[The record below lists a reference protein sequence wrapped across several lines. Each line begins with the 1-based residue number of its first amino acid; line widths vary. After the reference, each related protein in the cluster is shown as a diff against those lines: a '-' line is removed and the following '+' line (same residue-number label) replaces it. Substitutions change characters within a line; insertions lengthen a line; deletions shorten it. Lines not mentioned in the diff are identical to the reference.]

1 LYNLIVAWFLKSGLL
16 GFGGAPYMSE
26 FFRARR
32 FLSLLLAISLLFI
45 FAHTERLPADT
56 LDEQPV
62 DPVII
67 RHRERI
73 QPVINNLRNESFDDL
88 LRNLNL
94 DEGYIPPVHLTYKKF
109 PQIDTEVVYSNR
121 RVLRLLSLLQDMPRA
136 EAAEKCKA
144 IFESAFSVFKDTA
157 EAGLKMW
164 QDPDAPKNEQSMLGN
179 KWALSASL
187 ILSSRFCDA
196 ETVLARIEAVD
207 QFNAELTRRFEDS
220 PNLLP
225 GSGICLMILEL
236 SHYLQP
242 RVKFQALADAIIA
255 DKSID
260 DSEIIEY
267 LSKIPTKKILLT
279 PWDAEITSF
288 DFVHRTLVAPIDK
301 SKGVTPLILYYED
314 INLADFYFIR
324 DRLKEELQKELGKIS
339 EEILAEATTG
349 TLKDATSQKSPL
361 SIAGEENP
369 ELFDKEIQAAQ
380 KGCLPYKSL
389 KTFPNLKYRKKG

>member
-1 LYNLIVAWFLKSGLL
+1 
-16 GFGGAPYMSE
+16 MSE

-32 FLSLLLAISLLFI
+32 FLLLLLAIPLLFI
-45 FAHTERLPADT
+45 FAHTERLSADT

-73 QPVINNLRNESFDDL
+73 QPVISSLRNESFDDL

-144 IFESAFSVFKDTA
+144 IFESAFSVFKDTS

-207 QFNAELTRRFEDS
+207 KYNGDLTRRVENS

-225 GSGICLMILEL
+225 GRGLCLAALR
-236 SHYLQP
+236 SFHYLQP

-279 PWDAEITSF
+279 AWDAEVTSF
-288 DFVHRTLVAPIDK
+288 EFPHRREGVPIDR

-361 SIAGEENP
+361 SVAGEENP
-369 ELFDKEIQAAQ
+369 ELWF
-380 KGCLPYKSL
+380 GRR
-389 KTFPNLKYRKKG
+389 KYASTGSIFYLICCSVRDYRFSWVASPAT